1 MDPEQLGK
9 VLQKLLDIRQS
20 EIGNIQLG
28 ANLSIGAV
36 TDIFNRINSKGVS
49 LSSADLA
56 MSRLS
61 ADDEHG
67 GNNLRKQ
74 IEYFVQ
80 LLDDS
85 TLFKNIQQLDP
96 MFAKTDNF
104 NQIKWAAKEQEPIY
118 KPRYADVLH
127 LILAIAFN
135 RGKLS
140 DMVRLISGRDF
151 EARNYNVKS
160 MQDNYE
166 KMHKAA
172 QLIFNKSH
180 FQRYLMILRDMG
192 MRNGKFGLVGHGVFN
207 FGYILFLYLS
217 INTNLSKPQIDS
229 YLKRWIIMSAL
240 TGRYS
245 GSSETVI
252 ESDLKQLTRAYNK
265 SVLLDEVLERQLNNS
280 FWNGSLPNMLRVQST
295 QAAAWR
301 IFQMSQIYS
310 KDNAWL
316 SKDTLAETVMI
327 EEGNVH
333 HISPQAY
340 LRKNGFD
347 KNEIN
352 QIANYVWVTQPMNLD
367 ISDSAPNEYLSNQE
381 ITKFKSDKN
390 DQENVI
396 PKELVGY
403 DFQDYEKFLKQRRKL
418 MADKMR
424 KYYESM

>member
-1 MDPEQLGK
+1 
-9 VLQKLLDIRQS
+9 
-20 EIGNIQLG
+20 
-28 ANLSIGAV
+28 
-36 TDIFNRINSKGVS
+36 
-49 LSSADLA
+49 
-56 MSRLS
+56 
-61 ADDEHG
+61 
-67 GNNLRKQ
+67 
-74 IEYFVQ
+74 
-80 LLDDS
+80 
-85 TLFKNIQQLDP
+85 
-96 MFAKTDNF
+96 
-104 NQIKWAAKEQEPIY
+104 
-118 KPRYADVLH
+118 
-127 LILAIAFN
+127 
-135 RGKLS
+135 
-140 DMVRLISGRDF
+140 
-151 EARNYNVKS
+151 
-160 MQDNYE
+160 
-166 KMHKAA
+166 
-172 QLIFNKSH
+172 
-180 FQRYLMILRDMG
+180 MILRDMG

-229 YLKRWIIMSAL
+229 YLKQWIIMSAL

-252 ESDLKQLTRAYNK
+252 ESDLKQLTRANNI
-265 SVLLDEVLERQLNNS
+265 SVLLDEILKRQLNDS

-333 HISPQAY
+333 HIFPQAY

-367 ISDSAPNEYLSNQE
+367 ISDAAPNEYLSNQE
-381 ITKFKSDKN
+381 ITKFKSNKN

-403 DFQDYEKFLKQRRKL
+403 DFRDYEKFLKQRRKL
-418 MADKMR
+418 MADKLR